1 MAAARID
8 VNQEI
13 PSVTKTITQE
23 KIDLFEACG
32 ILDREN
38 IHNSPEMALQKLG
51 TTFPIA
57 SGRMSVAFASESL
70 RKFFGAEVFN
80 HSGTLNLKFLRPV
93 KNGDTITV
101 HGTVS
106 RQEKVEKGTMVTV
119 DVFCENQNQNKTA
132 VGAATAI
139 VP

>member
-1 MAAARID
+1 MAAAKIE

-23 KIDLFEACG
+23 KINLFEACG

-38 IHNSPEMALQKLG
+38 IHNSPEMAMQKLG

-106 RQEKVEKGTMVTV
+106 RQEKVENGMMVTV
-119 DVFCENQNQNKTA
+119 DVFCENQNQDKTA

>member
-1 MAAARID
+1 MATGKIE

-13 PSVTKTITQE
+13 PSVTKSITQE
-23 KIDLFEACG
+23 KINLFEACG

-38 IHNSPEMALQKLG
+38 IHNSPEMAMQKLG

-70 RKFFGAEVFN
+70 RKFFSAEVFN

-93 KNGDTITV
+93 KEGDTITV

-106 RQEKVEKGTMVTV
+106 RQEKVEKGTIVTV
-119 DVFCENQNQNKTA
+119 DVFCENQNQDKTA

>member
-1 MAAARID
+1 MATGKIE

-13 PSVTKTITQE
+13 PSVTKSITQE
-23 KIDLFEACG
+23 KINLFEACG

-93 KNGDTITV
+93 KEGDTITV

-106 RQEKVEKGTMVTV
+106 RQEKVEKGTIVTV
-119 DVFCENQNQNKTA
+119 DVFCENQNQDKTA

>member
-1 MAAARID
+1 MAAAIIE

-23 KIDLFEACG
+23 KINLFEACG

-38 IHNSPEMALQKLG
+38 IHNSPEMAMQKLG

-106 RQEKVEKGTMVTV
+106 RQEKAENGTMVTV
-119 DVFCENQNQNKTA
+119 DVFCENQNQDKTA

>member
-1 MAAARID
+1 MATGKIE

-13 PSVTKTITQE
+13 PSVTKSITQE
-23 KIDLFEACG
+23 KINLFEACG

-38 IHNSPEMALQKLG
+38 IHNSPEMAMQKLG

-93 KNGDTITV
+93 KEGDTITV

-106 RQEKVEKGTMVTV
+106 RQEKVEKGTVVPV
-119 DVFCENQNQNKTA
+119 DVFCETQNQDKTA

>member
-1 MAAARID
+1 MATGKIE

-13 PSVTKTITQE
+13 PSVTKSITQE
-23 KIDLFEACG
+23 KINLFEACG

-38 IHNSPEMALQKLG
+38 IHNSPEMAMQKLG

-93 KNGDTITV
+93 KEGGTITV

-106 RQEKVEKGTMVTV
+106 RQEKVEKGTIVTV
-119 DVFCENQNQNKTA
+119 DVFCENQNQDKTA

>member
-1 MAAARID
+1 MAAGKIE

-13 PSVTKTITQE
+13 PSVTKSITQE
-23 KIDLFEACG
+23 KINLFEACG

-38 IHNSPEMALQKLG
+38 IHNSPEMAMQKLG

-93 KNGDTITV
+93 KEGDTITV

-119 DVFCENQNQNKTA
+119 DVFCENQNQDKTA

>member
-38 IHNSPEMALQKLG
+38 IHNSPEMAMQKLG

-93 KNGDTITV
+93 KEGDTITV

-106 RQEKVEKGTMVTV
+106 RQEKVEKGTIVTV
-119 DVFCENQNQNKTA
+119 DVFCENQNQDKTA

>member
-1 MAAARID
+1 
-8 VNQEI
+8 
-13 PSVTKTITQE
+13 
-23 KIDLFEACG
+23 
-32 ILDREN
+32 
-38 IHNSPEMALQKLG
+38 
-51 TTFPIA
+51 
-57 SGRMSVAFASESL
+57 MSVAFASESL

-101 HGTVS
+101 HGSVS
-106 RQEKVEKGTMVTV
+106 RQEKVENGTIVTV
-119 DVFCENQNQNKTA
+119 DVFCENQNQDKTA

>member
-119 DVFCENQNQNKTA
+119 DVFCENQNQDKTA

>member
-1 MAAARID
+1 MAAGKIE

-13 PSVTKTITQE
+13 PSVTKAITQE

-101 HGTVS
+101 HGSVS
-106 RQEKVEKGTMVTV
+106 RQEKVENGTMVTV
-119 DVFCENQNQNKTA
+119 DVFCENQNQDKTA

-139 VP
+139 LP

>member
-1 MAAARID
+1 MAAAIIEA
-8 VNQEI
+8 NQEI

-23 KIDLFEACG
+23 KINLFEACG

-38 IHNSPEMALQKLG
+38 IHNSPEMAMQKLG

-106 RQEKVEKGTMVTV
+106 RQEKVENGTMVTV
-119 DVFCENQNQNKTA
+119 DVFCENQNQDKTA

>member
-1 MAAARID
+1 MAAGKIE

-13 PSVTKTITQE
+13 PSVTKAITQE

-101 HGTVS
+101 HGSVS
-106 RQEKVEKGTMVTV
+106 RQEKVENGTIVTV
-119 DVFCENQNQNKTA
+119 DVFCENQNQDKTA